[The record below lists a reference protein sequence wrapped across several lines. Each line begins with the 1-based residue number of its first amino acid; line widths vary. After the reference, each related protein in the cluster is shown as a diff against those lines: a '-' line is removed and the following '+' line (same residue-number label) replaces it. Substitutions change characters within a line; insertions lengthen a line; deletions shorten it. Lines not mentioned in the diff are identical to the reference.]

1 MQSFEWSKAGWTFE
15 KMMGVVA
22 TSETGARVDW
32 KAVERGQCAGL
43 WEEGRLGRGRRV
55 VEGHE
60 LRGHRAE
67 AGRVR
72 SEPVAERRFV
82 QSGFCE
88 NEGKNFD

>member
-1 MQSFEWSKAGWTFE
+1 MVR
-15 KMMGVVA
+15 VVA
-22 TSETGARVDW
+22 TSEAGTRSDW

-43 WEEGRLGRGRRV
+43 REEGRLGGGGRV
-55 VEGHE
+55 VECHE

-72 SEPVAERRFV
+72 PEPVAEGRLV

-88 NEGKNFD
+88 TMKRILINFFI